1 MNSVWQKF
9 LAIVKFVVLGLL
21 LIHVIMFIVLNI
33 SAVVSEQLSL
43 IYRKYDRPNFL
54 LVMLLTSVL
63 SIFGWWLF
71 RITLKT
77 IRQINESNSRARTSK
92 LERDM
97 AEIKSKAAM
106 LQTKPAAR
114 HIKNCLS
121 VGLFV
126 HDDRKRRAHR
136 PSSAYPCAFAG
147 SAAAKSAAPTIATPI
162 KHENAGAHP

>member
-1 MNSVWQKF
+1 MNGFWQKF

-21 LIHVIMFIVLNI
+21 LIHVLLFIVLNM
-33 SAVVSEQLSL
+33 SAVVDTQLNL

-71 RITLKT
+71 RVSLRT
-77 IRQINESNSRARTSK
+77 IRQINDSNSRSRTLK

-106 LQTKPAAR
+106 LQTDPTSTEIP
-114 HIKNCLS
+114 HP
-121 VGLFV
+121 
-126 HDDRKRRAHR
+126 DD
-136 PSSAYPCAFAG
+136 
-147 SAAAKSAAPTIATPI
+147 
-162 KHENAGAHP
+162 

>member
-33 SAVVSEQLSL
+33 SAVVDTRLSL
-43 IYRKYDRPNFL
+43 IYKSYDRPNFL

-71 RITLKT
+71 RTSLKT
-77 IRQINESNSRARTSK
+77 IRQMNEASSRARTSR

-97 AEIKSKAAM
+97 AEMQSKAAM
-106 LQTKPAAR
+106 LQSKP
-114 HIKNCLS
+114 
-121 VGLFV
+121 
-126 HDDRKRRAHR
+126 
-136 PSSAYPCAFAG
+136 
-147 SAAAKSAAPTIATPI
+147 TPPDI
-162 KHENAGAHP
+162 SEPV